1 MLDAHSQAIVCAS
14 RLSSKGFDHVVAT
27 NTLCAHKYASHDIN
41 SRMFPVVGLFNDL
54 LGKGLRSNIK
64 PEILDQA
71 DTRSDL
77 SDVERAVLFGGYVYA
92 TAMPPAIAQG
102 TLKISHKTFL
112 GSLSPGDPKLG
123 PLLAELGLR
132 LVRAHCLDSVVPAEE
147 FSFRG
152 SIGESIT
159 SPRWKQNTLWISR
172 SSSFNGVEATVW
184 EFRMSGYQVCKSWF
198 SAGNRAGIQRRGAPI
213 TDTLVDQFRSVLW
226 AIKETLKVRKMIDEV
241 IDQHGGWPGC
251 LHYGTS
257 PKRGNR
263 GHRPFCLTASLEGYG
278 EVQEIETD
286 NTVRWN

>member
-1 MLDAHSQAIVCAS
+1 MPCMLDVHSQAVVCAS
-14 RLSSKGFDHVVAT
+14 RLSSKGFDHIVAT

-71 DTRSDL
+71 DIRSDL

-92 TAMPPAIAQG
+92 IANAPSYRSRYIEN
-102 TLKISHKTFL
+102 ISQDFPRIPL
-112 GSLSPGDPKLG
+112 PGDPKLG

-132 LVRAHCLDSVVPAEE
+132 LVRAHCLDLVVPAEE
-147 FSFRG
+147 FSFHG

-172 SSSFNGVEATVW
+172 SSSFNGVEDTVW
-184 EFRMSGYQVCKSWF
+184 EFQMAGYQVCKSWF
-198 SAGNRAGIQRRGAPI
+198 SAGNRAGIQRRGSPI

-241 IDQHGGWPGC
+241 INQHGGCPEEFIM
-251 LHYGTS
+251 Y
-257 PKRGNR
+257 
-263 GHRPFCLTASLEGYG
+263 
-278 EVQEIETD
+278 Q
-286 NTVRWN
+286 